1 MQRPKTS
8 SGSKT
13 AASKTAKAKD
23 KLTTNA
29 KKALELKRQAA
40 AQNAPTKPSSKKAG
54 KGMRPVPNNDET
66 PAGALEKEGH
76 RPVLER
82 SRKVR

>member
-1 MQRPKTS
+1 MQRPKS
-8 SGSKT
+8 QSGRKKLAT
-13 AASKTAKAKD
+13 KASKAKKELTA
-23 KLTTNA
+23 NA
-29 KKALELKRQAA
+29 KKALELKRRAA
-40 AQNAPTKPSSKKAG
+40 SKKPPAKPSSKTAG

-66 PAGALEKEGH
+66 PPGALEKEGH

>member
-1 MQRPKTS
+1 MPQSKSSSDRKTS
-8 SGSKT
+8 AKKASVAKRELT
-13 AASKTAKAKD
+13 A
-23 KLTTNA
+23 NA
-29 KKALELKRQAA
+29 KKALQLKRQA
-40 AQNAPTKPSSKKAG
+40 QTQDAPTKPPSKKAG
-54 KGMRPVPNNDET
+54 TGMRPVPNNDET